1 MAAARPYRPPHLS
14 TNFVVAHTFLRQDAS
29 CVRILWNLA
38 ASIDPTEVTVYIPY
52 ACAASDASP
61 IAPAAVSMNVCGVI
75 GGEAAALGWTAYPR
89 ARPRCEFLWGGV
101 EFFALAL
108 ASAFTDHRP
117 CFARTR
123 VSTITMNEE
132 LQQAS
137 KDYLVRYG
145 GDVFPNLFTSA
156 RGTIV
161 KDDTGREYLDFTSG
175 QMCATIG
182 HNHPAIVEAVHR
194 AGEKAFH
201 FFSGMIPEVVAE
213 LARTLARDW
222 LPGDLRKTIFINTG
236 SEATEVAL
244 RMAKM
249 YTDGYEVLAMGGS
262 WHGITGGASAVSMAS
277 DRRGY
282 GVPAPGVFVIPEP
295 NAYRPHIAA
304 ATEEEAALANLELA
318 LKLFDMQSTG
328 RGAAIIVEPVIS
340 AGGVLVPPRSFMRA
354 LRRAAD
360 DRGMLLIFDE
370 AQTAFGRIGTKT
382 GAEYFDVVPDIMT
395 MSKTL
400 GGGLPLAAV
409 ATTAAIEEDIH
420 AKHFTFYT
428 SHVSDPLT
436 AEVGLAVLKVIAD
449 EHLVERA
456 NTMGAYLRGRLTDLQ
471 QRHEVI
477 GDVRG
482 LGLLLGVELVKDRA
496 SRAPAH
502 ELGALTTSKC
512 FAKGLSMNIRRRP
525 ERGSVWRIA
534 PPLTV
539 STGEIDRAIDILDEA
554 LRESLDELTR
564 R

>member
-1 MAAARPYRPPHLS
+1 
-14 TNFVVAHTFLRQDAS
+14 
-29 CVRILWNLA
+29 
-38 ASIDPTEVTVYIPY
+38 
-52 ACAASDASP
+52 
-61 IAPAAVSMNVCGVI
+61 
-75 GGEAAALGWTAYPR
+75 
-89 ARPRCEFLWGGV
+89 
-101 EFFALAL
+101 
-108 ASAFTDHRP
+108 
-117 CFARTR
+117 
-123 VSTITMNEE
+123 MNEG

-145 GDVFPNLFTSA
+145 GDAFPNLFTSA
-156 RGTIV
+156 KGTIV
-161 KDDTGREYLDFTSG
+161 KDNTGREYLDFTSG

-182 HNHPAIVEAVHR
+182 HNHPAIVEAVNR

-201 FFSGMIPEVVAE
+201 FFSGMIPEVVVE
-213 LARTLARDW
+213 LAQTLTRDW
-222 LPGDLRKTIFINTG
+222 LPGKLQKTIFINTG
-236 SEATEVAL
+236 SEASEVAL

-249 YTDGYEVLAMGGS
+249 YTGGYEVLAMGGS
-262 WHGITGGASAVSMAS
+262 WHGITSGASSVSMAS

-282 GVPAPGVFVIPEP
+282 GVPAPGVYVIPEP
-295 NAYRPHIAA
+295 NSYRPYIPAETDEA
-304 ATEEEAALANLELA
+304 AALANLDLA
-318 LKLFDMQSTG
+318 LKMFDMQSSG

-340 AGGVLVPPRSFMRA
+340 AGGVLVPPHAFMRA

-360 DRGMLLIFDE
+360 ERGMLLIFDE
-370 AQTAFGRIGTKT
+370 AQTAFGRIGTRT

-409 ATTAAIEEDIH
+409 ATTAAIEEDLH
-420 AKHFTFYT
+420 DKHFTFYT

-436 AEVGLAVLKVIAD
+436 AEVGLAVLNVISS
-449 EHLVERA
+449 ENLVERA
-456 NTMGAYLRGRLTDLQ
+456 NEMGAYLRGRFADLQ
-471 QRHEVI
+471 QRYEVI

-502 ELGALTTSKC
+502 ELGALTTAKC

-539 STGEIDRAIDILDEA
+539 STGEIDQAVDILERS
-554 LRESLDELTR
+554 LRESLDELTHH
-564 R
+564 